1 MRSFLALLILA
12 TATLSVPVASA
23 QAGFFT
29 QVVKGNIKNSVRR
42 AKKSAK
48 DAALNGLVATLR
60 LCALPRPPPD
70 APANKPRA
78 RGSDALPRA

>member
-29 QVVKGNIKNSVRR
+29 QVIKGNISNSARR
-42 AKKSAK
+42 AKCAIK
-48 DAALNGLVATLR
+48 AAAG
-60 LCALPRPPPD
+60 
-70 APANKPRA
+70 RA
-78 RGSDALPRA
+78 C

>member
-12 TATLSVPVASA
+12 TAALSVPVASA

-42 AKKSAK
+42 AKESAK
-48 DAALNGLVATLR
+48 DAALKGALVGLSAVCVAK
-60 LCALPRPPPD
+60 AAAGRPCQ
-70 APANKPRA
+70 
-78 RGSDALPRA
+78 

>member
-42 AKKSAK
+42 AKESAK
-48 DAALNGLVATLR
+48 DAAFNGLVATR
-60 LCALPRPPPD
+60 SAVCVAKAAAGRPCQ
-70 APANKPRA
+70 
-78 RGSDALPRA
+78 

>member
-29 QVVKGNIKNSVRR
+29 QVVKGNIKNSARR
-42 AKKSAK
+42 AKAVVKGRAIDGLATGVAVACLAK
-48 DAALNGLVATLR
+48 RAAGGT
-60 LCALPRPPPD
+60 C
-70 APANKPRA
+70 
-78 RGSDALPRA
+78 